1 MALGPNMPTGLRIT
15 QNFFTPENITVL
27 FEWDPPQGLGPEEVV
42 DYYRITI
49 SPAPLSHPSI
59 NSVNSSVWNV
69 TLAYNTPY
77 TANTTAVNC
86 AGKSPSITLEG
97 ILFGMLHITCLITEL
112 LNLKIAASCLSCTK
126 LCIEKSYQR
135 TSYC

>member
-77 TANTTAVNC
+77 TANITAVNC
-86 AGKSPSITLEG
+86 AGESPSITLED
-97 ILFGMLHITCLITEL
+97 IEYGMS
-112 LNLKIAASCLSCTK
+112 ADM
-126 LCIEKSYQR
+126 Y
-135 TSYC
+135 